1 MLKTGW
7 RIDEAGEPIVYPR
20 PALLCAVAA
29 LACVLGTPAGAAG
42 AQSVV
47 RGQASYRERIALTP
61 GAVFEATLIDVS
73 RADASA
79 EVIGSVRV
87 ETPSSV
93 PIRFE
98 IPYDAK
104 KIDERRSYAVRARIL
119 AGARLL
125 FTTDKA
131 YPVLTRGA
139 GTDVDLLLV
148 RVNAGGTSASA
159 QPSTPTLEG
168 TRWTL
173 IELDGKPVPSNLP
186 QEPHLVFQ
194 AEPRRVSGSGGCNRL
209 STAYRRDGE
218 RLGFEAIGTTRRAC
232 IGGGMDTEDAFLR
245 ALQNVRAFRISGQR
259 LELVDEGGRT
269 LAVFRAEVGA
279 AAMRK

>member
-1 MLKTGW
+1 MRTGTL
-7 RIDEAGEPIVYPR
+7 VV
-20 PALLCAVAA
+20 VAA
-29 LACVLGTPAGAAG
+29 LALSVAPA
-42 AQSVV
+42 AQHGHDGSSDVQTVV

-61 GAVFEATLIDVS
+61 GAVFEATLVDVS

-87 ETPSSV
+87 ETPGSV

-98 IPYDAK
+98 IPYDAA
-104 KIDERRSYAVRARIL
+104 KIDQRRSYAVRARIL

-148 RVNAGGTSASA
+148 RVNARGTPASA
-159 QPSTPTLEG
+159 QPQSATLEG
-168 TRWTL
+168 THWTL

-209 STAYRRDGE
+209 STDYRRDGE
-218 RLGFEAIGTTRRAC
+218 RLGFEAIASTRRAC

-269 LAVFRAEVGA
+269 LAVFQVAAGA
-279 AAMRK
+279 ATKGK

>member
-1 MLKTGW
+1 
-7 RIDEAGEPIVYPR
+7 
-20 PALLCAVAA
+20 VAA
-29 LACVLGTPAGAAG
+29 LAGVLGTPLGAAG
-42 AQSVV
+42 AQAVV
-47 RGQASYRERIALTP
+47 RGQASYRERIALVP

-79 EVIGSVRV
+79 EVIGRVRV
-87 ETPSSV
+87 EAPGSLL
-93 PIRFE
+93 IRFD
-98 IPYDAK
+98 IPYDAA
-104 KIDERRSYAVRARIL
+104 KIDERRSYAVRAQIL

-148 RVNAGGTSASA
+148 RVNARGTPDSA
-159 QPSTPTLEG
+159 QPPTAELED
-168 TRWTL
+168 THWTL

-194 AEPRRVSGSGGCNRL
+194 AQPRRVSGSGGCNRL
-209 STAYRRDGE
+209 TTDYRRDGE
-218 RLGFEAIGTTRRAC
+218 RLGFETIARTRRAC

-259 LELVDEGGRT
+259 LELVDEAGRA
-269 LAVFRAEVGA
+269 LAVFRAETGA
-279 AAMRK
+279 AAKGK